1 MRGEHMSIMGRH
13 KMKCKMKHIREKSV
27 FKQYIIT
34 YILFFWIVIS
44 LFIGALY
51 SNVKNNMQEKWE
63 VEQANKLLTMQYV
76 IDFNFEQINLV
87 AREIERMDNMRNLE
101 LEGEMVKAM
110 EFQEELKNIKQ
121 FMPMV
126 EEIIIYLKGNKYI
139 YSDLTTYTTETLKS
153 VRGIKL
159 DQNAVQE
166 DKVKLE
172 PIDTLSEGKKEN
184 NILIS
189 YPILVSRQK
198 EVGTINLVVSSKE
211 VKKIINQVESLSDK
225 QFLILADN
233 KLVWNLRDIQ
243 QQELFYIQSLVAN
256 EIKGEAD
263 IVLEGQDYKLF
274 FDTSPYTKLQYIYC
288 VNNKDKAS
296 GMIYINEIFISMS
309 LLCIVLS
316 GGIIYLLTYYNY
328 KPLKSIKDMIN
339 QIETNDMQD
348 SNEFKMIEQTISQLT
363 YKNAKLGS
371 AVGEMRD
378 AQTRYLFY
386 KLLKGSHHEKVEAI
400 KLQLEAINLAEY
412 RVIIYALRGELDTD
426 DQKHKLSEYI
436 TQQLGEK
443 IIHIELGLELR
454 QVVCIFNNEKIKE
467 EELEKS
473 HEELQKIYV
482 ASKEGMSI
490 VIGKVYYNWEDISKA
505 FKEVKRILDYRTLW
519 NTNQII
525 WQEKLVINKTVIQ
538 VPNRLLAKLKL
549 NIDKANM
556 SGIKADLEIIGDFM
570 TEQDMTYKTAQ
581 SMCNRIISEVVEGLD
596 KEVKARLDEADNL
609 PTTSEI
615 KEIDS
620 VDQIKLMLSK
630 LCEVI
635 CKAIETSGK
644 QSLGSNSEKADLYM
658 HTMRY
663 IKKNYM
669 NSDLSIQEIAD
680 DNHIALPNLTMYFKK
695 QVGQT
700 PKDYLTHIR
709 MKHAKE
715 LLVTTKD
722 SLSNIANQSGY
733 QNVSSFI
740 RQFKK
745 VEGITPGEYRKINT
759 KS

>member
-1 MRGEHMSIMGRH
+1 MKH
-13 KMKCKMKHIREKSV
+13 KIKHIRKKSV

-34 YILFFWIVIS
+34 YILFFWIVIG
-44 LFIGALY
+44 LFVGVLY

-63 VEQANKLLTMQYV
+63 VEQANKLLTMQYI

-87 AREIERMDNMRNLE
+87 AREIERMDNIRKLE
-101 LEGEMVKAM
+101 LEEEMVKVM
-110 EFQEELKNIKQ
+110 EFQEELRNIKQ

-126 EEIIIYLKGNKYI
+126 EEIIIYLKSNKYI
-139 YSDLTTYTTETLKS
+139 YSDLTTYTAETLKS
-153 VRGIKL
+153 VRGIQL
-159 DQNAVQE
+159 DQNTVQE

-172 PIDTLSEGKKEN
+172 SIDTLSEGKKEN
-184 NILIS
+184 NLLIS
-189 YPILVSRQK
+189 YPILGSRQK
-198 EVGTINLVVSSKE
+198 EVGTINLIVNSKE

-225 QFLILADN
+225 RFLILVGN
-233 KLVWNLRDIQ
+233 ELVWNLRGIQ

-256 EIKGEAD
+256 KIKGEAD
-263 IVLEGQDYKLF
+263 ITLEEQDYKVF
-274 FDTSPYTKLQYIYC
+274 FNTSPYTKLKYIYC

-296 GMIYINEIFISMS
+296 GMLYINEIFISMS

-316 GGIIYLLTYYNY
+316 GGMIYLLTCYNY
-328 KPLKSIKDMIN
+328 KPLKSIKSMIN

-371 AVGEMRD
+371 TLGEMRD

-386 KLLKGSHHEKVEAI
+386 KLLKGSHHEKVEEI
-400 KLQLEAINLAEY
+400 KIQLETINLAEY
-412 RVIIYALRGELDTD
+412 RVIIYALRGELDIDT
-426 DQKHKLSEYI
+426 QKRRLSQYI
-436 TQQLGEK
+436 TEQLGEK

-454 QVVCIFNNEKIKE
+454 HVVCIFNNEKVKE
-467 EELEKS
+467 EETEKF

-482 ASKEGMSI
+482 DNKEGMSI

-505 FKEVKRILDYRTLW
+505 FKEVKKILDYRTLW
-519 NTNQII
+519 DANQTM
-525 WQEKLVINKTVIQ
+525 WQEKLVVNKTVIQ

-549 NIDKANM
+549 NIDKANI
-556 SGIKADLEIIGDFM
+556 SGIRADLEGIGEFM
-570 TEQDMTYKTAQ
+570 SEQDMTYKTAQ
-581 SMCNRIISEVVEGLD
+581 SMCHRIISEVVECLD
-596 KEVKARLDEADNL
+596 KEVKTRLDEADSL
-609 PTTSEI
+609 PITSEI

-620 VDQIKLMLSK
+620 IDQIKFMLST

-635 CKAIETSGK
+635 CKAIEASGK
-644 QSLGSNSEKADLYM
+644 QSLGSSGEKADLYM
-658 HTMRY
+658 HTIRY
-663 IKKNYM
+663 LKQNYM

-680 DNHIALPNLTMYFKK
+680 NNHIALPNLTMYFKK

-715 LLVTTKD
+715 LLVTTKE
-722 SLSNIANQSGY
+722 SLGNIANQSGY

-745 VEGITPGEYRKINT
+745 IEGITPGEYRKLNT